1 MNGINAFPDGLKL
14 GESVVN
20 TIVTLLLDP
29 QIMIKE
35 ANKATKEEL
44 EQLSNA
50 LKGAAAAIDTTIKF
64 DME

>member
-1 MNGINAFPDGLKL
+1 MNGISAFPDGLKL

-50 LKGAAAAIDTTIKF
+50 LKGAAAAIDTTIEF